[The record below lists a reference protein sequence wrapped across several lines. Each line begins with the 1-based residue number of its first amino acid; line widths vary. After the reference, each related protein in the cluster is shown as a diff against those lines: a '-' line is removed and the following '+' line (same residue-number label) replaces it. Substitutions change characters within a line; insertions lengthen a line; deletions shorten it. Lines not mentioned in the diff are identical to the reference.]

1 MGRLEKR
8 IKIRELGE
16 EEGMGRLEKR
26 LKGRKLGEEEGMK
39 MSKILQ
45 SLVNQSCRMT
55 FDEEWYG
62 DAVLPVGATL
72 VTVLEVD
79 EQWIKISYQDK
90 KKGEVTKI
98 VRIERVEG
106 IEPLKE

>member
-1 MGRLEKR
+1 MLLKKR
-8 IKIRELGE
+8 MQQNAINL
-16 EEGMGRLEKR
+16 
-26 LKGRKLGEEEGMK
+26 
-39 MSKILQ
+39 SKSQ
-45 SLVNQSCRMT
+45 
-55 FDEEWYG
+55 E
-62 DAVLPVGATL
+62 AL

-106 IEPLKE
+106 IELLKE